1 MLNIAKEIGLKIKL
15 LRKQKGLT
23 IQELADAICK
33 SKATVSKYETGQIT
47 LDISTLY
54 DIASVLSVSVD
65 QLLYHRAAP
74 ATPPVGATVPNFFKN
89 QNRFYMYLFDGR
101 NNSVM
106 RSVINVLHVM
116 DASMQTYKTEMFMN
130 VPHLTQYQICENTY
144 TGTMKHYDALT
155 SLTFQNCNTPMEQY
169 SINILASFLDAP
181 VKWGLAFG
189 ISTRPLMPIAA
200 KILLAKK
207 PQQETDDFIRRLHV
221 SKEDIRLLK
230 LYNMFSIIG

>member
-1 MLNIAKEIGLKIKL
+1 MSSIAKEIGLKIKL

-23 IQELADAICK
+23 LQDLANAICK
-33 SKATVSKYETGQIT
+33 SKATVSKYETGQIM
-47 LDISTLY
+47 LDIATLY
-54 DIASVLSVSVD
+54 DIADVLAVSVD
-65 QLLYHRAAP
+65 QLLCHRA
-74 ATPPVGATVPNFFKN
+74 VPETMPLHTNVPHFFKN

-106 RSVINVLHVM
+106 RSVINVLHIING
-116 DASMQTYKTEMFMN
+116 DMQRYKTEMFMN
-130 VPHLTQYQICENTY
+130 VPDLRTYQICENTY
-144 TGTMKHYDALT
+144 TGTMTHYDALT
-155 SLTFQNCNTPMEQY
+155 NLTFQNCNTPMEQY

-181 VKWGLAFG
+181 AKWGLAFG

-200 KILLAKK
+200 KILLTKK
-207 PQQETDDFIRRLHV
+207 PQQETAAFIHQLHV

>member
-1 MLNIAKEIGLKIKL
+1 MLNVTKEIGLKIKW

-23 IQELADAICK
+23 IQELANAICK

-47 LDISTLY
+47 MDVATLY
-54 DIASVLSVSVD
+54 DIAAVLAVSVD
-65 QLLYHRAAP
+65 QLLYHHALP
-74 ATPPVGATVPNFFKN
+74 ISLPIPVNVPNFFKN
-89 QNRFYMYLFDGR
+89 QTRFYMYLFDGR

-106 RSVINVLHVM
+106 RSVINVLYDIH
-116 DASMQTYKTEMFMN
+116 ANGQSYKTEMFMN
-130 VPHLTQYQICENTY
+130 VPDLKTYQICENIY

-155 SLTFQNCNTPMEQY
+155 NLTFQNCNTPMEQY

-181 VKWGLAFG
+181 AKWGLAFG

-200 KILLAKK
+200 KVLLAKK
-207 PQQETDDFIRRLHV
+207 PQQETASFIRQLRV

>member
-74 ATPPVGATVPNFFKN
+74 ATPLVSATVPNFFKN

-116 DASMQTYKTEMFMN
+116 DA
-130 VPHLTQYQICENTY
+130 
-144 TGTMKHYDALT
+144 
-155 SLTFQNCNTPMEQY
+155 
-169 SINILASFLDAP
+169 NI
-181 VKWGLAFG
+181 
-189 ISTRPLMPIAA
+189 
-200 KILLAKK
+200 
-207 PQQETDDFIRRLHV
+207 
-221 SKEDIRLLK
+221 
-230 LYNMFSIIG
+230 

>member
-1 MLNIAKEIGLKIKL
+1 MLTIAKEIGLKIKW

-23 IQELADAICK
+23 IQELANAICK

-47 LDISTLY
+47 MDVATLY
-54 DIASVLSVSVD
+54 DIAAVLAVSVD
-65 QLLYHRAAP
+65 QLLYHYAAP
-74 ATPPVGATVPNFFKN
+74 TPLPIPANVPNFFKN
-89 QNRFYMYLFDGR
+89 QTRFYMYLFDGR

-106 RSVINVLHVM
+106 RSVINVLH
-116 DASMQTYKTEMFMN
+116 DIHADGQSYKTEMFMN
-130 VPHLTQYQICENTY
+130 VPNLKTYQICENTY

-155 SLTFQNCNTPMEQY
+155 NLTFQNCNTPMEQY

-181 VKWGLAFG
+181 AKWGLAFG

-200 KILLAKK
+200 KVLLAKK
-207 PQQETDDFIRRLHV
+207 PQQETESFIRQLRV

>member
-1 MLNIAKEIGLKIKL
+1 MLTIAKEIGLKIKW

-23 IQELADAICK
+23 IQELANAICK

-47 LDISTLY
+47 MDVATLY
-54 DIASVLSVSVD
+54 EIAAVLAVSVD
-65 QLLYHRAAP
+65 QLLYHHAAP
-74 ATPPVGATVPNFFKN
+74 TPLPIPASVPNFFKN
-89 QNRFYMYLFDGR
+89 QTRFYMYLFDGR

-106 RSVINVLHVM
+106 RSVINVLH
-116 DASMQTYKTEMFMN
+116 DIHAEGQSYKTEMFMN
-130 VPHLTQYQICENTY
+130 VPNLKTYQICENIY

-155 SLTFQNCNTPMEQY
+155 NLTFQNCNTPMEQY

-181 VKWGLAFG
+181 AKWGLAFG

-200 KILLAKK
+200 KVLLAKK
-207 PQQETDDFIRRLHV
+207 PQQETESFIRQLRV